1 MNAMLLRLM
10 FAAVFLALLLTGC
23 TNRTSVETDRTLQVP
38 ASGQPANVRT
48 SADVVKVQAPAIS
61 IPAGS
66 NADATVTVAISPG
79 YHVNANPATFDYLI
93 ATELT
98 ADKSD
103 GLTFGKPIYPAAA
116 KKNFQFAPEGPL
128 AVYEGNVQIKL
139 PVTAAAGAA
148 KGNRTLALHLR
159 VQACDEEKC
168 FPPATLNSGAA
179 VDLK

>member
-1 MNAMLLRLM
+1 M
-10 FAAVFLALLLTGC
+10 ALLLTGC
-23 TNRTSVETDRTLQVP
+23 AKRSVETDRTTTMTNR
-38 ASGQPANVRT
+38 QPANVRT
-48 SADVVKVQAPAIS
+48 SADVVQVETSPMPNLI
-61 IPAGS
+61 GS
-66 NADATVTVAISPG
+66 GEVNVVLSISPG

-98 ADKSD
+98 ADKSE
-103 GLTFGKPIYPAAA
+103 GLTFGKPAYPAAE
-116 KKNFQFAPEGPL
+116 KKKFQFAEEPL
-128 AVYEGNVQIKL
+128 AVYEGIKQIKL

-168 FPPATLNSGAA
+168 FPPATLNTNAA